1 MRVVAADT
9 CFLFHLHQVGRL
21 GVLGQLEG
29 FRFVIP
35 SEVQE
40 EFVRPE
46 SRALVEEALDAGWV
60 TLASPEGVDELVL
73 RKELIDLRIGK
84 GEAACLTLA
93 VSRSWSVA
101 SDDEGRLFVREAEC
115 RIGPERIISSPDVVL
130 MAVRRGLIPV
140 EEADRFPGIWAANN
154 YELDIS
160 TFSELL

>member
-35 SEVQE
+35 GEVQG

-46 SRALVEEALDAGWV
+46 SRALVAGALDAEWI
-60 TLASPEGVDELVL
+60 TLVSPKGIDELVL
-73 RKELIDLRIGK
+73 RKELIDRRIGK

-93 VSRSWSVA
+93 ISRGWSVA
-101 SDDEGRLFVREAEC
+101 SDDEGRLFVREAES

-140 EEADRFPGIWAANN
+140 EEADRFPGIWAVNN
-154 YELDIS
+154 YELDI
-160 TFSELL
+160 TAFSELL